1 MSFTRSAVGALAQL
15 LAVGWVVSVA
25 LTLTSGSALANLPAA
40 VLGVYALRVLAQ
52 VRLDARWDATTRRL
66 SLSVTRVAP
75 GDPADPSAG
84 SFVAP
89 ANGAREG
96 SAAKRAPVPG
106 AASPHPS
113 RDVPSSSP
121 APPPLHPADRE
132 AELRDLLRRFDPPPR
147 DADPSA
153 HGVLGAWSRL
163 RDHIVRDFVLHLWY
177 RSLTRDESFPND
189 VARLLDAAFVELA
202 HRARRADLHRLFLRV
217 VPDILATQLE
227 HFRDARDACGGVD
240 AYVRL
245 TPTAADRA
253 IATQLRKR
261 GRLHPGVEY
270 ANTDMGPD
278 ASVAD
283 VVALGAARDPAAA
296 RLSRACGIAAAA
308 LLHVDA
314 TTSFAEDAT
323 ATSMMGIDI
332 GSVAVVSLTREVLAT
347 CALRPLLGFA
357 SPTWIHRGLAAL
369 FAAEDDIAAAEA
381 EAKEE
386 TEAKEEEETSPV
398 SKEETSPVEEE
409 ETSPVSKE
417 ETSPVSSSV
426 SSASSPSE
434 GSSGI
439 AADGVGSVGG
449 DARAALASC
458 RLRARV
464 VEVHIAGKGT
474 SAYAVYTIRVSRSG
488 SPDGPEEWVVP
499 RRFRN
504 FEALHRRLVDAGHAP
519 DLLPQ
524 LPKKRYLLHSLDGS
538 FVEARRALLDAYLV
552 ALVSDATRRDSP
564 DVREF
569 LSPAPDGATNRYAL
583 EPARPD
589 RSSRAGSAGASWGSA
604 TIAQGGAATSFFGA
618 FGTPASAEGSPNA
631 EKPGKED
638 ATQKP
643 GRAGAKGPPAPV
655 PAPKHRRWFSSG
667 AVFATDGRSSP
678 VAGARENARIV
689 PAPAPETPTGTG
701 TSGAVGAPPDL
712 DAPAPPDSV
721 DSEDE
726 RAGSIGGADD
736 TAETDAQALMNGPLL
751 RLFEAVFHLQA
762 KGTVRRAIVAVARQ
776 TLEFFI
782 GAAVED
788 FVSSRMRALRSP
800 NTVAAVIDLI
810 DRSLWPNGRWY
821 QRGDE
826 ARGGEGSGGGGDDAD
841 GGGDGPADARDG
853 SEPADPEAVAAA
865 SASASASADEDEDE
879 DTAVRLKVRD
889 ALLAAGSRGPLPG
902 LLGARN
908 YARAALDVL
917 GAFRSELVCRQT
929 GLLVLEAALEALF
942 PEMDGMEWW
951 RESAGEAASEEAEPG
966 GVGSEEP
973 GHRDDDGPTGL

>member
-398 SKEETSPVEEE
+398 SKEETSPVSSKRHRCRKRKRHRWRKRKRHRCRKRKRHRCRPRFLPRRPRPRVPRESRRTASGPSGATLAPPSLRVVFAHGWWRYTSRVRVRARTRCTRFACLGRVPPTGPRNGWCLVVS
-409 ETSPVSKE
+409 ETSRRCTGGWWTPATPR
-417 ETSPVSSSV
+417 TSS
-426 SSASSPSE
+426 
-434 GSSGI
+434 
-439 AADGVGSVGG
+439 
-449 DARAALASC
+449 
-458 RLRARV
+458 
-464 VEVHIAGKGT
+464 
-474 SAYAVYTIRVSRSG
+474 
-488 SPDGPEEWVVP
+488 
-499 RRFRN
+499 
-504 FEALHRRLVDAGHAP
+504 
-519 DLLPQ
+519 
-524 LPKKRYLLHSLDGS
+524 
-538 FVEARRALLDAYLV
+538 
-552 ALVSDATRRDSP
+552 
-564 DVREF
+564 
-569 LSPAPDGATNRYAL
+569 
-583 EPARPD
+583 
-589 RSSRAGSAGASWGSA
+589 RSSRKNA
-604 TIAQGGAATSFFGA
+604 TCC
-618 FGTPASAEGSPNA
+618 TP
-631 EKPGKED
+631 
-638 ATQKP
+638 
-643 GRAGAKGPPAPV
+643 
-655 PAPKHRRWFSSG
+655 
-667 AVFATDGRSSP
+667 
-678 VAGARENARIV
+678 
-689 PAPAPETPTGTG
+689 
-701 TSGAVGAPPDL
+701 
-712 DAPAPPDSV
+712 
-721 DSEDE
+721 
-726 RAGSIGGADD
+726 
-736 TAETDAQALMNGPLL
+736 
-751 RLFEAVFHLQA
+751 
-762 KGTVRRAIVAVARQ
+762 
-776 TLEFFI
+776 
-782 GAAVED
+782 
-788 FVSSRMRALRSP
+788 
-800 NTVAAVIDLI
+800 
-810 DRSLWPNGRWY
+810 
-821 QRGDE
+821 
-826 ARGGEGSGGGGDDAD
+826 
-841 GGGDGPADARDG
+841 
-853 SEPADPEAVAAA
+853 
-865 SASASASADEDEDE
+865 
-879 DTAVRLKVRD
+879 
-889 ALLAAGSRGPLPG
+889 
-902 LLGARN
+902 
-908 YARAALDVL
+908 
-917 GAFRSELVCRQT
+917 
-929 GLLVLEAALEALF
+929 
-942 PEMDGMEWW
+942 
-951 RESAGEAASEEAEPG
+951 
-966 GVGSEEP
+966 
-973 GHRDDDGPTGL
+973 